1 MDGTFQKQRLLLHR
15 HHRVMRST
23 RSKKLH
29 KENIQN
35 APLIGTSISE
45 HHPSKNITFWKVL
58 PPLFAPSVSGG
69 DLRTLLFSHG
79 PALAEAPTQNHH

>member
-1 MDGTFQKQRLLLHR
+1 MAVLSAKRRCGPDLYCESDPQSLPKSLTKRKFK
-15 HHRVMRST
+15 
-23 RSKKLH
+23 
-29 KENIQN
+29 N
-35 APLIGTSISE
+35 APLAGVSAGEHYPSE
-45 HHPSKNITFWKVL
+45 SITFWKVL